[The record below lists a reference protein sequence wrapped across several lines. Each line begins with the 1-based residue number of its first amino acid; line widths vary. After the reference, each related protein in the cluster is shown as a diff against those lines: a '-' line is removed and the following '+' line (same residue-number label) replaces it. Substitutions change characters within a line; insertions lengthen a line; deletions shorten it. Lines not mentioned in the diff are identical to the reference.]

1 MLYNRHRGGED
12 MAQHVTF
19 TDNDGE
25 LIAAIRLF
33 QKEQELPSF
42 VEAVRRLCKNG
53 LRMSDVVKNLK

>member
-1 MLYNRHRGGED
+1 

-19 TDNDGE
+19 TDNDDE
-25 LIAAIRLF
+25 LIKAIRLF